1 MSSKLPKPLTLQEP
15 DFSVEQLGIQAKV
28 LGLPTQ
34 KCLCLAVALVT
45 MSILF
50 MLGAVAAQD
59 WSSFGSGASKR
70 TYGLMRC
77 SDCPP
82 GIAGTN
88 WYCDV
93 SIECTDRPQSGLCE
107 LSEDMYNA
115 GNAYLVGQ
123 LPTFMLG
130 LMLVERLMY
139 GCLGKDYGWAWV
151 VYLLGGLY
159 PVAMVV
165 SVVLWFASNSAT
177 YDNNCGDEEVDS
189 TGDITVCA
197 GNGGQVAI
205 VAAIL
210 SGLAGALAIFV
221 FYRRPVQAFLS
232 GLRNRLLMC
241 GVMVL
246 MLIILS
252 LYVAAPAHEEWV
264 ETDGHM
270 GGLLKMKRWGPYLNL
285 GYDCIAEPRCTL
297 DEDWGSCKSLRR
309 LHQGSMVFL
318 FMEVGA
324 IYSWLMWFEAACYYL
339 IGREYGFPVWNYVT
353 PVLSVGLHTIGTVI
367 WLVHSQARLET
378 SCALRPEHRSERWA
392 LCAKTGPILAIVNI
406 GLGWL
411 CVALFLPLYWL
422 RHTPKS
428 ALVA

>member
-1 MSSKLPKPLTLQEP
+1 MSSLLPKPLTLHEQ
-15 DFSVEQLGIQAKV
+15 DFSVGELGTQAKV
-28 LGLPTQ
+28 LGLPAQ
-34 KCLCLAVALVT
+34 KCLCLAFTLVA
-45 MSILF
+45 MSLLF

-59 WSSFGSGASKR
+59 WAYFGTGVRKR

-88 WYCDV
+88 WYCPLA
-93 SIECTDRPQSGLCE
+93 IECTDKPESVLCG

-130 LMLVERLMY
+130 LMLLERLLY
-139 GCLGKDYGWAWV
+139 GCMGKDYGWAWV

-177 YDNNCGDEEVDS
+177 YENQCEENYLN
-189 TGDITVCA
+189 GDIAVCA

-205 VAAIL
+205 VAAVL
-210 SGLAGALAIFV
+210 SVLAGALAVFV
-221 FYRRPVQAFLS
+221 FYHRPAQIVIS

-241 GVMVL
+241 GLMVL
-246 MLIILS
+246 MLVILA
-252 LYVAAPAHEEWV
+252 LYVAAPAHEEWI
-264 ETDGHM
+264 ETDSHM
-270 GGLLKMKRWGPYLNL
+270 GGLLKMKQWGPYSNL

-297 DEDWGSCKSLRR
+297 DEDLGSCKSFRR

-318 FMEVGA
+318 FLEVGA
-324 IYSWLMWFEAACYYL
+324 IYSWLLWFEAACFYI
-339 IGREYGFPVWNYVT
+339 IGREYGFSVWNYVT
-353 PVLSVGLHTIGTVI
+353 PLLSVGLHTIGTVI
-367 WLVHSQARLET
+367 WLVHTQALLET
-378 SCALRPEHRSERWA
+378 SCQLRPEHSSERWA
-392 LCAKTGPILAIVNI
+392 VCAKTGPILAIVNT

-411 CVALFLPLYWL
+411 CVALYLPLYSQ
-422 RHTPKS
+422 RHSPS
-428 ALVA
+428 PP